1 MGIPADHIHV
11 IENGRVVELLN
22 GEITLGERVSTSQI
36 FVDGSKVGD
45 ISVDVMRE
53 REMLARSGVVLVHLV
68 VDKQSHQLRAD
79 PEIISRGFILGN
91 ETGEVFSQVRT
102 KISEAVKQSNGNG
115 SVEEDVEHALRA
127 FFFDETRRR
136 PMVFV
141 TASRV

>member
-1 MGIPADHIHV
+1 MGIPSENIMIVDNGQV
-11 IENGRVVELLN
+11 IELLDGN
-22 GEITLGERVSTSQI
+22 LSLGERVCTSQV

-45 ISVDVMRE
+45 VSADVMRE

-68 VDKQSHQLRAD
+68 VDKETHALRAA

-91 ETGEVFSQVRT
+91 EGDQLFSLVRV
-102 KISEAVKQSNGNG
+102 KINDAVSQSNGNG
-115 SVEEDVEHALRA
+115 TVEEDVERALRG
-127 FFFDETRRR
+127 FLFDETRRR